1 MDRLSAIYKDDP
13 QTPIERV
20 VYWMEFIVRHGGVKH
35 LRSAAYDLNFIQY
48 HLIDVMAVLL
58 IGLILSLFVAFKMIK
73 IICKGVM
80 KYLLGFSSSG
90 HDKPKSE

>member
-1 MDRLSAIYKDDP
+1 MDRLSAIYRDDP

-20 VYWMEFIVRHGGVKH
+20 VYWMEFIVRHGGVQH
-35 LRSAAYDLNFIQY
+35 LRSSAYDLNFFQY

-58 IGLILSLFVAFKMIK
+58 VGLIISVFVTCKVIK

-80 KYLLGFSSSG
+80 KYLGFSSSG
-90 HDKPKSE
+90 QKPKSE